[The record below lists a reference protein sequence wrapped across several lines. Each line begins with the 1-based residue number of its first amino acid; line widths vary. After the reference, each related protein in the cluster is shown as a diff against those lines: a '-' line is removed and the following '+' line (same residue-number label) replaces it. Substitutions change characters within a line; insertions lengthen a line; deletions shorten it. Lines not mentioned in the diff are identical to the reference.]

1 MRTCLLKNA
10 YFCFSYQIP
19 MQEFPHY
26 YKNKVAVVNNGKRI
40 ALITFWSPISYYINN
55 ANDEIFSVG
64 NLYTPEGFK
73 YIILNSFL
81 TNDIKY
87 LLFTGNDKNDIFPLI
102 DDFFINKNCSKLY
115 KSIYSQLE
123 NNVDDVENVSE
134 IIDMF
139 IKRFEKSYCYTVD
152 VEKVDTSQLCYSKEH
167 VDLKFYN
174 YKTTISITNYPS
186 EINGFICR
194 NSNLQHLWLS
204 VCKLINNFGILQQ
217 SNKSIVQHDD
227 YYEIIDAVYVLQ
239 SKNRNIDAIVETNNC
254 PINKDFL
261 SKYVL
266 EITTNA
272 IVPNISYTY
281 GNRIFQNDNYDT
293 NINKLI
299 QNINSR
305 QCCIT
310 LYRFEKDV
318 TSPNPPCLIDIVVNI
333 QNNHL
338 ILSAHFRSHDVFGAM
353 RINMYA
359 LCKLQEKMVDDINM
373 KIQDKVL
380 LGDLIVYANSCHI
393 YVRDFNDVLKTKEFQ
408 QILLNNTNCIED
420 MRGYFVLSIDDSFVV
435 INHYNYN
442 NELLHVYKL
451 NAFDDNDAQNSKVID
466 ELSFYITDIHHAMY
480 IQKEIDKAM
489 YCARNKVM
497 YKQS

>member
-1 MRTCLLKNA
+1 
-10 YFCFSYQIP
+10 
-19 MQEFPHY
+19 MQEFPYY
-26 YKNKVAVVNNGKRI
+26 YKNKVTVVNAGKKI
-40 ALITFWSPISYYINN
+40 ALITFWSPTSYYINN
-55 ANDEIFSVG
+55 ANSEIFSVG

-73 YIILNSFL
+73 FIILNSFL

-87 LLFTGNDKNDIFPLI
+87 LMFTGNDKNNIFPLI
-102 DDFFINKNCSKLY
+102 NDFFINRNCSKLY
-115 KSIYSQLE
+115 KSIYAQLE
-123 NNVDDVENVSE
+123 NNVDNEENVSE
-134 IIDMF
+134 IIDIF
-139 IKRFEKSYCYTVD
+139 IKRFEKSYCYVVD
-152 VEKVDTSQLCYSKEH
+152 FEKIDVTKLCYSIEQ
-167 VDLKFYN
+167 VVLKFYN
-174 YKTTISITNYPS
+174 YRAEVSIKSYPS

-194 NSNLQHLWLS
+194 NSNLQNLWLN

-217 SNKSIVQHDD
+217 NNKNMIQHDD

-239 SKNRNIDAIVETNNC
+239 SKNRNINSIIETNTI
-254 PINKDFL
+254 PINSEFL
-261 SKYVL
+261 ERYVL

-281 GNRIFQNDNYDT
+281 GNRIFQDDNYVQ

-310 LYRFEKDV
+310 LYRFEKDL
-318 TSPNPPCLIDIVVNI
+318 TSTNPPCLIDIVINI

-353 RINMYA
+353 RINIYA
-359 LCKLQEKMVDDINM
+359 LCKLQEKIVNDINIR
-373 KIQDKVL
+373 IQDKVV

-408 QILLNNTNCIED
+408 NILLNSTNCIED
-420 MRGYFVLSIDDSFVV
+420 MRGYFIISIEDSFVN
-435 INHYNYN
+435 INHYNYS

-451 NAFDDNDAQNSKVID
+451 NGLEDDVQNNKVID

-480 IQKEIDKAM
+480 IQKEIDKAI
-489 YCARNKVM
+489 YCLRNKLV